1 MSTHDSVRD
10 LVVVWNSKDVSTHNE
25 VKHANMRRTVSAFA
39 SYRDLFVTTA
49 AQPPRESSGT
59 LMPWTTHGTVP
70 DEVCTKPVRSE
81 AHQRNW
87 LFIIIEQNVRID
99 EEDG

>member
-1 MSTHDSVRD
+1 M
-10 LVVVWNSKDVSTHNE
+10 VVCSSKDVSTHSE
-25 VKHANMRRTVSAFA
+25 VIYAEKRVSF
-39 SYRDLFVTTA
+39 RDLFVITS

-59 LMPWTTHGTVP
+59 LAVWTSPVTAP

-87 LFIIIEQNVRID
+87 LFIIIEQNVRIG
-99 EEDG
+99 EEDRQ